1 MDTKSRNAYH
11 IKNRELN
18 YNNRVILY
26 TWDQKEADLEK
37 SISKGVERRPSSI
50 TLQHE
55 ELDNWEN
62 SDSDIDF

>member
-18 YNNRVILY
+18 YNNRRILY
-26 TWDQKEADLEK
+26 SWDQKEADLEK
-37 SISKGVERRPSSI
+37 SISNGTMRRPSSI

-62 SDSDIDF
+62 SDSDIDY

>member
-18 YNNRVILY
+18 YNNRKMLY
-26 TWDQKEADLEK
+26 SWDQKEADLEQ
-37 SISKGVERRPSSI
+37 SISKASVRRPSSI

>member
-18 YNNRVILY
+18 YNNRRILY
-26 TWDQKEADLEK
+26 SWDQKEADLEK
-37 SISKGVERRPSSI
+37 SISNGAMRRPSSI